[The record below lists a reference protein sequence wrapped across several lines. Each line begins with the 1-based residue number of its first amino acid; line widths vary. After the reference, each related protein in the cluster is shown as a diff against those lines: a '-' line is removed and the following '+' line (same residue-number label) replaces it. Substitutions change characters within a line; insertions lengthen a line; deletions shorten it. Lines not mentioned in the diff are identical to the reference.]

1 MRRRFKGRMP
11 VCDEKKGHTD
21 PSFTPTSEPRSA
33 KDTMTF
39 GCPKWKTI
47 ARCRDYC
54 IEIFC
59 LCTKREK
66 AQMENC
72 SFFLLIELTYI

>member
-1 MRRRFKGRMP
+1 MP

-21 PSFTPTSEPRSA
+21 PSFTPTSEPRLA

-47 ARCRDYC
+47 ARCIALKYSVSALKG
-54 IEIFC
+54 E
-59 LCTKREK
+59 LL
-66 AQMENC
+66 
-72 SFFLLIELTYI
+72 FFLLIEWTYI